1 MCTNRLDALD
11 PGVRRRAA
19 ATFKFSRPG
28 DSQRQAFLQPILQE
42 LGFTPQQI
50 HSIVIATGATHG
62 HTYGY
67 TYSDLAQRLLPGLLL
82 AAYPSRPITFDLAK
96 DVIERHPPT
105 PPFRESSEGAK
116 R

>member
-11 PGVRRRAA
+11 PAVRRRAA
-19 ATFKFSRPG
+19 ATFRFTRPTEE
-28 DSQRQAFLQPILQE
+28 QRQAFLRPILE
-42 LGFTPQQI
+42 GLGFTATQI
-50 HSIVIATGATHG
+50 HSIVAATGATHG
-62 HTYGY
+62 STYGY
-67 TYSDLAQRLLPGLLL
+67 TYSDLAQRLLPGFLL

-96 DVIERHPPT
+96 EVIEGHPPT